1 MSSYATGRTYEQ
13 ELVNRFKEAG
23 YGALRLGA
31 SGGGGD
37 ADLPDV
43 MAGKPIHARRGQE
56 TDHTE
61 IFTNAL
67 AVELKSGKADILYVE
82 PEEVD
87 ALVRFAELWGCR
99 AYLGVR
105 STQQAT
111 PTETFLVRP
120 EDARRT
126 DGGRYAV
133 DVRDVGE
140 RAGVV
145 VGRAGEVRVGDGP

>member
-1 MSSYATGRTYEQ
+1 MSSYATGRNYEQ
-13 ELVNRFKEAG
+13 ELVNRFKADG

-43 MAGKPIHARRGQE
+43 FAGKRELTTEHTLSRSTRRVL
-56 TDHTE
+56 TD
-61 IFTNAL
+61 AM

-87 ALVRFAELWGCR
+87 ALKAFCRDWG
-99 AYLGVR
+99 ATAHLGVR

-111 PTETFLVRP
+111 PTETFLIEP
-120 EDARRT
+120 GAARRT
-126 DGGRYAV
+126 DSGRYAV
-133 DVRDVGE
+133 DVDGVGGL
-140 RAGVV
+140 ASVV
-145 VGRAGEVRVGDGP
+145 VGEDGVVWRD